1 MDRIARL
8 KPGVV
13 VAGLVGI
20 IGAATVG
27 AFFTFAPVLA
37 RPAYWFGLV
46 DVLAIEAT
54 TAFFYLNEFVASTG
68 QKRRG
73 VLPATRIAANATS
86 ALLALVG
93 LTVDLLF
100 LFRFGTPDYDRVF
113 FWFIVARWVLLGIL
127 TLPMLLADTAYQ
139 ESRAE
144 LTLVQQDRRQVMDSF
159 DATVANLRR
168 IEPQNDNQREML
180 RRLTD
185 EGDSVRNRMR
195 GLTST
200 IRSGDFGRLGQLVD
214 QFGAEVDQC
223 ARAEPA
229 ARDAELANLQTTSQ
243 QIAREVRGTAV
254 ARIGKCGTPDA

>member
-13 VAGLVGI
+13 VAGLAAV

-27 AFFTFAPVLA
+27 AFLTFAPALA

-46 DVLAIEAT
+46 DVLAIEAS
-54 TAFFYLNEFVASTG
+54 TAFFYFNEFVSSTG
-68 QKRRG
+68 QKRSG

-86 ALLALVG
+86 ALLAFAG
-93 LTVDLLF
+93 LAVDFLY
-100 LFRFGTPDYDRVF
+100 LFRFGTPGYDRVF

-144 LTLVQQDRRQVMDSF
+144 LTLVQQDRRALMDSF

-168 IEPQNDNQREML
+168 IEPVNANQREII

-200 IRSGDFGRLGQLVD
+200 IGSGEFDRLGQLVD
-214 QFGAEVDQC
+214 QFGSQIDRC
-223 ARAEPA
+223 RKAEPA
-229 ARDAELANLQTTSQ
+229 ARDAELASLQTTSQ

-254 ARIGKCGTPDA
+254 ARIG

>member
-13 VAGLVGI
+13 VAGLAAIV
-20 IGAATVG
+20 GAATVG
-27 AFFTFAPVLA
+27 AFLTFAPA
-37 RPAYWFGLV
+37 FSRPAYWFGLV
-46 DVLAIEAT
+46 DLLAIEGT
-54 TAFFYLNEFVASTG
+54 TAFFYLSEFVSSTG

-86 ALLALVG
+86 ALLALIGV
-93 LTVDLLF
+93 TVDVLY
-100 LFRFGTPDYDRVF
+100 LFRFGTPDHDRVF
-113 FWFIVARWVLLGIL
+113 FWFVIARWVLLGIL

-144 LTLVQQDRRQVMDSF
+144 LTLVQQDRRALMDSF

-168 IEPQNDNQREML
+168 IEPQNDYQRDII

-200 IRSGDFGRLGQLVD
+200 IGSGDFGRLGQLVE
-214 QFGAEVDQC
+214 QFGSQVDQC
-223 ARAEPA
+223 AKAEPS
-229 ARDAELANLQTTSQ
+229 ARDAELESLQATSQ

-254 ARIGKCGTPDA
+254 ARLG

>member
-1 MDRIARL
+1 MDRVARL

-13 VAGLVGI
+13 VAGVVGI
-20 IGAATVG
+20 VGAATVG
-27 AFFTFAPVLA
+27 AFLSFAPSFA
-37 RPAYWFGLV
+37 RPAYWFGLL
-46 DVLAIEAT
+46 DVLAIEGT
-54 TAFFYLNEFVASTG
+54 TAFFYFNEFVASTG
-68 QKRRG
+68 QKRTG

-86 ALLALVG
+86 ALLALIG
-93 LTVDLLF
+93 LGVDLVYLF
-100 LFRFGTPDYDRVF
+100 GSGTTSYDRAF
-113 FWFIVARWVLLGIL
+113 FWFVVARWVVLGIL

-144 LTLVQQDRRQVMDSF
+144 LTLVQQDRRALMDSF

-168 IEPQNDNQREML
+168 IEALNDNQREII

-200 IRSGDFGRLGQLVD
+200 IGSGDFGRLGQLVE
-214 QFGAEVDQC
+214 QFGSQVDQC
-223 ARAEPA
+223 SRGAPGARA
-229 ARDAELANLQTTSQ
+229 AELALLQATSQ

-254 ARIGKCGTPDA
+254 ARIG

>member
-13 VAGLVGI
+13 VAGLVGV

-27 AFFTFAPVLA
+27 AFLTFAPAFA
-37 RPAYWFGLV
+37 RPAYWVGLI

-54 TAFFYLNEFVASTG
+54 TAFFYLNEFVSSTG
-68 QKRRG
+68 QRRNG
-73 VLPATRIAANATS
+73 VLPATRIATNATS
-86 ALLALVG
+86 ALLAFVG
-93 LTVDLLF
+93 LTTDLLY
-100 LFRFGTPDYDRVF
+100 LFRFGTPDHDRAF

-144 LTLVQQDRRQVMDSF
+144 LTLVQQDRRALMDSF
-159 DATVANLRR
+159 DATVSNLRR
-168 IEPQNDNQREML
+168 IEPANDHQREMI

-200 IRSGDFGRLGQLVD
+200 IGSGDFSRLGNLVE
-214 QFGAEVDQC
+214 QFGSQIDAC
-223 ARAEPA
+223 AKAEPS
-229 ARDAELANLQTTSQ
+229 ARDAGLASLQATSQ

-254 ARIGKCGTPDA
+254 TRIG

>member
-27 AFFTFAPVLA
+27 AFFSFAPVLA

-86 ALLALVG
+86 ALLALIG

-100 LFRFGTPDYDRVF
+100 LFRFGTPSYDRVF

-144 LTLVQQDRRQVMDSF
+144 LTLVQQDRRQLMDSF

-168 IEPQNDNQREML
+168 IEPHNDNQREML

-200 IRSGDFGRLGQLVD
+200 IPSGDFGRLGQLVD

-223 ARAEPA
+223 ARAAPA
-229 ARDAELANLQTTSQ
+229 ARDAELASLQTTSQ

-254 ARIGKCGTPDA
+254 ARIG

>member
-8 KPGVV
+8 KPGIV

-20 IGAATVG
+20 VGAATIG
-27 AFFTFAPVLA
+27 AFVSFAPVLA
-37 RPAYWFGLV
+37 RPVYWLGLA

-54 TAFFYLNEFVASTG
+54 TAFFYLSEFLASTG
-68 QKRRG
+68 QRRRG

-86 ALLALVG
+86 AILALIG
-93 LTVDLLF
+93 LTVDLLY
-100 LFRFGTPDYDRVF
+100 LFRLGTPSYDRVF

-144 LTLVQQDRRQVMDSF
+144 LTLVQQDRRALMESF
-159 DATVANLRR
+159 DTTLASLRR
-168 IEPQNDNQREML
+168 IEPRNENQREL
-180 RRLTD
+180 IRRLTD

-200 IRSGDFGRLGQLVD
+200 IGSGDFGRLGQLVE
-214 QFGAEVDQC
+214 QFGSQVDLC
-223 ARAEPA
+223 ARAEPS
-229 ARDAELANLQTTSQ
+229 ARDAELASLQATSQ

-254 ARIGKCGTPDA
+254 ARLG